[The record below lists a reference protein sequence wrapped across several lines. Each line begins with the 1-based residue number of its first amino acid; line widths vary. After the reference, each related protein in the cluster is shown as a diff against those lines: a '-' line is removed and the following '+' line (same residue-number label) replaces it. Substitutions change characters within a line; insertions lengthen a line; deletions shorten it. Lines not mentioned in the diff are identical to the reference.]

1 VSLGPLMI
9 DLKGVELDDEERAW
23 LREPVVGGV
32 ILFTR
37 NYENPTQI
45 SGLVTA
51 IHEARSPPL
60 LVAVD
65 QEGGRVQ
72 RFREPFTALPP
83 MRSLGHL
90 YDEDAARALGAA
102 RAFGWLMAAELRA
115 VNVDLSFAPVVDL
128 DLGLAEVIGDRALHA
143 EASVVGALAVE
154 FAAGMHAA
162 GMAAVAKHFPTHAGA
177 VSDSHTDCATDSRN
191 YNELWDDLDPYRRMI
206 ATGLPGVMVG
216 HVSFPEVDPLPASL
230 SSWWIRDELR
240 ARMGFGGAVFS
251 DDVTMAGAAAGGTCS
266 GRAVKALEAGC
277 DMVLVC
283 NAPAEIPAVI
293 ESLAGYVNPS
303 SQIHLIRLRGRECE
317 TWDSLRSSAAW
328 QEARQEV
335 AHLTERPDLEL
346 EG

>member
-9 DLKGVELDDEERAW
+9 DLKGPALDDEERAW
-23 LREPVVGGV
+23 LQEPAVGGV

-37 NYENPTQI
+37 NYESPKQI
-45 SGLVTA
+45 SELATA

-72 RFREPFTALPP
+72 RFREPFTRLPP

-90 YDEDAARALGAA
+90 YDEDAAQALTAA

-115 VNVDLSFAPVVDL
+115 VHVDLSFAPVVDL
-128 DLGLAEVIGDRALHA
+128 DLGLAEVIGDRALHS
-143 EASVVGALAVE
+143 EASVVTGLAAA
-154 FAAGMHAA
+154 FAAGAHAA
-162 GMAAVAKHFPTHAGA
+162 GMAVVAKHFPTHAGA
-177 VSDSHTDCATDSRN
+177 VSDSHTDFAADSRN
-191 YNELWDDLDPYRRMI
+191 YNELWDDLDPYRHLI
-206 ATGLPGVMVG
+206 ATGLPGIMVG

-240 ARMGFGGAVFS
+240 GQLQFGGAILS
-251 DDVTMAGAAAGGTCS
+251 DDVTMAGAAVAGTCS
-266 GRAVKALEAGC
+266 GRAVQALEAGC

-283 NAPAEIPAVI
+283 NAPAEIAAVI

-303 SQIHLIRLRGRECE
+303 SQLHLIRLRGRQREG
-317 TWDSLRSSAAW
+317 WDSLRSSDEW
-328 QEARQEV
+328 QEAHQQV